1 MFNDERDCGVNQI
14 KNQGTD
20 RLLDVL
26 DAAALAQ
33 ILPFSAATIR
43 ADISRR
49 PHLLPPFIKVGTRTV
64 WLKETVLQW
73 LKDKERTFPPPPP
86 PPQLPPKRRGAPTK
100 AERIAKQAAQ

>member
-1 MFNDERDCGVNQI
+1 MFNDEGDCGVNQI

-20 RLLDVL
+20 RPLDVL

-43 ADISRR
+43 ADVSRR

-64 WLKETVLQW
+64 WLKETVLRW
-73 LKDKERTFPPPPP
+73 LKNKEMTFTP
-86 PPQLPPKRRGAPTK
+86 PPQPPSKRRGAPTK
-100 AERIAKQAAQ
+100 AERLAKQKSGGKA